1 MKKII
6 ERQCDF
12 YFGILNNS
20 IDFFHYS
27 IENIFFNENETDAK
41 QIIIEVINILSNILK
56 FIVFFF
62 VNCFVLKN
70 LSFFLIVDFEN
81 NFLFENL

>member
-62 VNCFVLKN
+62 CKLLCFEKFK
-70 LSFFLIVDFEN
+70 FFFN
-81 NFLFENL
+81 RGF